1 MRIVIKKAGQFPEVK
16 EIKGTLENLKE
27 IVGGYIECISVYDNL
42 ICVCNEEGKLL
53 KLPENFLFM
62 GDIIVGDVFF
72 CAGGEEDFESLN
84 DNQVQ
89 DIMLVMTA
97 VEKAKRLVNECE

>member
-1 MRIVIKKAGQFPEVK
+1 
-16 EIKGTLENLKE
+16 
-27 IVGGYIECISVYDNL
+27 
-42 ICVCNEEGKLL
+42 
-53 KLPENFLFM
+53 M

-72 CAGGEEDFESLN
+72 CAGGEEDFESLS